1 MSPQAV
7 RPLALT
13 AMLGGT
19 LYVIAGLVQLTSPEQ
34 SDPFSRMFDY
44 LIEVPLALSL
54 LLTLAGFVA
63 LYLLLRA
70 GGYRGLRGS
79 TGFRAAVLGQG
90 AMLASTV
97 ASLIAGAA
105 ALGFLYFAGT
115 LVLLVGLALLS
126 VATHRA
132 ALLPGWSP
140 YLGGRSRRGRPWR
153 VRNGRGRCGPD
164 HAGVR
169 TSVAEGRGATR
180 TSRVV

>member
-63 LYLLLRA
+63 LYLLRA

-79 TGFRAAVLGQG
+79 TAFARSSSGRVRC
-90 AMLASTV
+90 
-97 ASLIAGAA
+97 SLPQWP
-105 ALGFLYFAGT
+105 
-115 LVLLVGLALLS
+115 LLS
-126 VATHRA
+126 RA
-132 ALLPGWSP
+132 
-140 YLGGRSRRGRPWR
+140 RRPW
-153 VRNGRGRCGPD
+153 VSSILPEPSCSSWG
-164 HAGVR
+164 
-169 TSVAEGRGATR
+169 
-180 TSRVV
+180 